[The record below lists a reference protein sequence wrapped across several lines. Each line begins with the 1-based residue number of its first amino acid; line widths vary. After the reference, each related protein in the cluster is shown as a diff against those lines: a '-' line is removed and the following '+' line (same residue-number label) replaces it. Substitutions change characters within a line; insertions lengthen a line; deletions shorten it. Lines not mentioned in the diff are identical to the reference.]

1 MLHEI
6 PYHYFTPPLTKQ
18 KENGNWQTPAHPAS
32 LINSITQSALID

>member
-18 KENGNWQTPAHPAS
+18 KKNGNWQKPTHPANF
-32 LINSITQSALID
+32 INSINQSTLID